1 MVMPFEPDGKEPA
14 FVLQDDDRFYRIISS
29 GEIHFGAEPGTIS
42 VVTFFVIYRST
53 GLFDIFVI
61 HKVFLQSGE
70 VRRTVQTKLGLL
82 KEQIDTECASIRD
95 VFGMRLKLQPNFTIN
110 WRELDLS
117 KVLERNE
124 QLRRIKVWGGLGV
137 REG

>member
-14 FVLQDDDRFYRIISS
+14 FVLQTDDRFYRIISS

-42 VVTFFVIYRST
+42 VINLFVIYRST
-53 GLFDIFVI
+53 ALFDIFTI

-70 VRRTVQTKLGLL
+70 VRRTVQTKLGIR
-82 KEQIDTECASIRD
+82 KEQIDTECASVRD
-95 VFGMRLKLQPNFTIN
+95 AFGMRLKLQPNFTID

-117 KVLERNE
+117 NVIERGE